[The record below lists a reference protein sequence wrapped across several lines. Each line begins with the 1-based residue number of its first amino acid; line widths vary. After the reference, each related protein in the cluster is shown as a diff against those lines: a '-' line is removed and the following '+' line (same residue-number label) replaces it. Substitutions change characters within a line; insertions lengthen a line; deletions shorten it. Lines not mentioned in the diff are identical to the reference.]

1 MEVKSS
7 PEPRQSVDE
16 SKPLQQAKT
25 LLDTILGPQSSS
37 LVTREWKPVPD
48 HQGRT
53 HYRLSLRDLTGE
65 VSTDFA
71 PDELENP
78 LYMRVS
84 LYRLWGDLLKI
95 RSDQQHQRVQ
105 TLIGQMT
112 SDLEGY

>member
-53 HYRLSLRDLTGE
+53 HYR
-65 VSTDFA
+65 
-71 PDELENP
+71 
-78 LYMRVS
+78 
-84 LYRLWGDLLKI
+84 I
-95 RSDQQHQRVQ
+95 RSKTGGGIVGSLPLSPGRGSFAA
-105 TLIGQMT
+105 TPPKFGG
-112 SDLEGY
+112 S